1 MQYIKKKKRK
11 RKKKFPVSF
20 SIWDPIREKFPRNPL
35 IIQLEYSQIIA
46 SRFQLSHRKQAQT
59 SSLRQEVETLKAR
72 RTFFS
77 LSLSLCLS
85 RRKDFHLTTSSLCKC
100 AIRKLERHARF
111 IDTLLSFNLPTRA
124 SRPWFALGLP
134 EKDPNVDVWPRG
146 RPQGNSSDDSAVIPR
161 ISTIYARGE
170 YKRKYRDA
178 GDGLAE
184 ITSVRFVSR
193 ALYDGCGDYEVETVG
208 RAQFRWWI
216 RDKVVHAWTV
226 SALFWSM
233 LIVIF

>member
-1 MQYIKKKKRK
+1 MYQLFVRCNTLKKKKRK

-134 EKDPNVDVWPRG
+134 EKDPNVDVDPSSRASDLRWMAARTTAGEFFGWQRCHPSNFHDIRPRG
-146 RPQGNSSDDSAVIPR
+146 I
-161 ISTIYARGE
+161 
-170 YKRKYRDA
+170 
-178 GDGLAE
+178 
-184 ITSVRFVSR
+184 
-193 ALYDGCGDYEVETVG
+193 
-208 RAQFRWWI
+208 
-216 RDKVVHAWTV
+216 
-226 SALFWSM
+226 
-233 LIVIF
+233 